1 MANITVNGLK
11 DFQIC
16 ERLYDYRHREKTPE
30 TIYSRDLYSIKF
42 ENNSFC

>member
-1 MANITVNGLK
+1 MLNLSVNAIK

-30 TIYSRDLYSIKF
+30 TIYSRDLYTLKLG
-42 ENNSFC
+42 